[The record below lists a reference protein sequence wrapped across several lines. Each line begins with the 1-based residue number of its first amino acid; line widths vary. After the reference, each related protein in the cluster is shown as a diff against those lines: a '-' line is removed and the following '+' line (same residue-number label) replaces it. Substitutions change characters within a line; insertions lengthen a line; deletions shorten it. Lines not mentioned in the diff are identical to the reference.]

1 MDEALEDD
9 ILLIKWAYGGTS
21 IAGNWRPPSSTINNK
36 TAAAGVVG
44 PLYLKM
50 VNGTHEILNNLAHYF
65 PEFHDRTEFDMVGFG
80 WFLGWNDGC
89 GQASTDEC
97 VTQMLVLNRCSCP
110 ECVAGVRA
118 GTSSTWST

>member
-1 MDEALEDD
+1 M
-9 ILLIKWAYGGTS
+9 
-21 IAGNWRPPSSTINNK
+21 
-36 TAAAGVVG
+36 
-44 PLYLKM
+44 KM

-97 VTQMLVLNRCSCP
+97 VTQAAQLLVLNRRSRP
-110 ECVAGVRA
+110 ERVAGVVSVQVRVQY
-118 GTSSTWST
+118 GQHD